1 MTTVATVKGRVI
13 AELMQETMNL
23 LSALEAENAA
33 LREENELLK
42 GDNMPPVLSPSFI
55 AEYCGVSASTVS
67 DWLITGEIKA
77 RKVNGRWLIL
87 REDFL
92 EWLHGPQ
99 ARLIRA
105 RG

>member
-1 MTTVATVKGRVI
+1 MTTVATIKGRVI

-23 LSALEAENAA
+23 LAALEAENAA
-33 LREENELLK
+33 LRDEVELLK
-42 GDNMPPVLSPSFI
+42 GDNMPPVLSPSYI

-87 REDFL
+87 REDFV

-99 ARLIRA
+99 IKLAKG

>member
-1 MTTVATVKGRVI
+1 MTTAATVKGRVI

-23 LSALEAENAA
+23 LAALEAENAA

-42 GDNMPPVLSPSFI
+42 GDNMPPVLSPGYI

-99 ARLIRA
+99 LKLVKA